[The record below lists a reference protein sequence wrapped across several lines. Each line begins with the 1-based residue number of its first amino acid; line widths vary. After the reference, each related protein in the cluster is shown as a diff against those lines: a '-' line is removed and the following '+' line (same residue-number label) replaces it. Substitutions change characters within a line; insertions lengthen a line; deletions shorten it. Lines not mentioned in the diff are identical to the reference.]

1 MISERN
7 IKLAGIVMLFVVG
20 LSACEKPGPAETA
33 GKKIDQAVDDA
44 GKQINTS
51 ADKVADKIG
60 EQTDKAGVAVDD
72 AEITAKIKA
81 AFFAESGLKTL
92 QISVETIKG
101 VVTLSGTVDTRSNSE
116 VAQGMAGAVKGV
128 SKVKNQLVL
137 KSIK

>member
-1 MISERN
+1 MITVKN
-7 IKLAGIVMLFVVG
+7 INLVGIVMLFVIG

-44 GKQINTS
+44 GKHIDAS
-51 ADKVADKIG
+51 ANKVADKIG

-81 AFFAESGLKTL
+81 AFFAESGLKTM

-101 VVTLSGTVDTRSNSE
+101 VVTLSGSVNTLSNSE
-116 VAQGMAGAVKGV
+116 IAQRMAGAVAGV
-128 SKVKNQLVL
+128 SKVNNQLVL